1 MTPMRRLLSVLL
13 LLSLALVGCSSS
25 PSATAERPP
34 EIAKPQITFAQ
45 RGGEIYFGGGEEAS
59 VQFDVEISNRA
70 NIPLLVR
77 EVEVSSPEMMQYQ
90 ITRSVRAYN
99 ETIPPG
105 ETRTL
110 QLTARAVTS
119 STARRQYD
127 EPLSLRGL
135 VRFEAG
141 GKRFLE
147 IVRQRLV
154 RQTR

>member
-1 MTPMRRLLSVLL
+1 MDAMRRLLSVLL
-13 LLSLALVGCSSS
+13 LLLLAVAGCASDPAANS
-25 PSATAERPP
+25 PRPTGIAE
-34 EIAKPQITFAQ
+34 PQITFAQ

-59 VQFDVEISNRA
+59 VNFDVEITNRA
-70 NIPLLVR
+70 NVPLLVR

-90 ITRSVRAYN
+90 ITRSLRAYN

-141 GKRFLE
+141 GQRFLE
-147 IVRQRLV
+147 IVRQRVV
-154 RQTR
+154 RNVR

>member
-1 MTPMRRLLSVLL
+1 MSAMRRLLSVLL
-13 LLSLALVGCSSS
+13 LLLLALAGCASD
-25 PSATAERPP
+25 PAANAARPAGIAE
-34 EIAKPQITFAQ
+34 PQITFAQ

-59 VQFDVEISNRA
+59 VNFDVEITNRA
-70 NIPLLVR
+70 NVPLLVR

-90 ITRSVRAYN
+90 ITRSLRAYN

-141 GKRFLE
+141 GQRFLE
-147 IVRQRLV
+147 IVRQRVV
-154 RQTR
+154 RHVR